1 MPRCKDDG
9 SYEDVQCSEY
19 TGECWCVNS
28 LGVEQRG
35 TRSQESISCP
45 GMGEFIKKI
54 TSAIL
59 TGSPNYN
66 ERSSKF
72 CLLVPFETG
81 TDLTRCQ
88 QEYLQGR
95 YKPLC
100 TPEGSYEDIQCQ
112 GTACF
117 CVNERGD
124 EIAQSRTELPVKR
137 NCTIAGKC
145 QQLKVTNLMDG
156 TLNCF
161 RNHS

>member
-1 MPRCKDDG
+1 VHK
-9 SYEDVQCSEY
+9 E
-19 TGECWCVNS
+19 
-28 LGVEQRG
+28 
-35 TRSQESISCP
+35 
-45 GMGEFIKKI
+45 I

-59 TGSPNYN
+59 TGPLDYN
-66 ERSSKF
+66 ERLTKF
-72 CLLVPFETG
+72 CLSSVRFETG

-124 EIAQSRTELPVKR
+124 EIAQSRTELPVKP
-137 NCTIAGKC
+137 NCTTAGKC
-145 QQLKVTNLMDG
+145 HYLKVANLMDG
-156 TLNCF
+156 ILNCF
-161 RNHS
+161 TNTPNRTASQAQFNVY